1 MKEALRI
8 INLCKTI
15 SKREILKNINLTVNI
30 GDSVGIV
37 GANGSGKSMLFKAIC
52 NLITPTAGEV
62 YVFGER
68 VGTKRKFP
76 GDVGILIESPG
87 FLPNLSGL
95 NNLSLLA
102 SIRNNIQ
109 KEDVENAIALV
120 GLDPKDKRPTKKY
133 SMGMRQRLNIAQAL
147 MEKPKF
153 LILDEPMNGLDR
165 QGVAD
170 IHALLKKL
178 REEEKLTLLLTSHHP
193 EDIEALCDKV
203 YIMDNGMLSEE

>member
-1 MKEALRI
+1 MKEALKI

-15 SKREILKNINLTVNI
+15 SKREILKNINLTVNT
-30 GDSVGIV
+30 GEAVGIV

-52 NLITPTAGEV
+52 NLITPTSGEV

-68 VGTKRKFP
+68 VGTKGKFP
-76 GDVGILIESPG
+76 SDVGVLIESPG
-87 FLPNLSGL
+87 FLPNLSGF

-102 SIRNNIQ
+102 SIRNNIK

>member
-1 MKEALRI
+1 MKEALKI

-15 SKREILKNINLTVNI
+15 SKREILKNINLTVNA
-30 GDSVGIV
+30 GDAVGIV

-68 VGTKRKFP
+68 VGTRGKFP
-76 GDVGILIESPG
+76 SDVGVLIESPG
-87 FLPNLSGL
+87 FLPNLSGF

-102 SIRNNIQ
+102 SIRNKIK

-133 SMGMRQRLNIAQAL
+133 SMGMRQRLNIAQAI

-193 EDIEALCDKV
+193 EDIEALCGKV
-203 YIMDNGMLSEE
+203 YNMDNGILSEE